1 MLDLNGRVSLGL
13 CWDHTITGDS
23 CALVFRADKLN
34 IQPLMNA
41 DFTTFIITN
50 FTNGQMT
57 RISSKLDEN
66 IRDIRIF
73 LQLDNGLVAWQKVYG
88 SKTQINTD
96 EQLILEIIGVYPSLS
111 AVYPLFSGTTNR
123 YPTPRTVLT

>member
-1 MLDLNGRVSLGL
+1 MGL

>member
-1 MLDLNGRVSLGL
+1 MGL

-41 DFTTFIITN
+41 DFTIFIITN

>member
-1 MLDLNGRVSLGL
+1 MGL

-23 CALVFRADKLN
+23 CALVCRADKLN